1 MSVRRIRTAEF
12 QDKLLNH
19 FREVAKM
26 VERRLL
32 QRGGKPQGMNYA
44 DVLARKRMIRQA
56 VQDEVILHEVNISMQ
71 RHLWL
76 TAVALHEAY
85 GFSEKRLDK
94 FFDAFQAAADELQKM
109 IDEVDQDYAYEK
121 LRLRAEDISKRKIT
135 FYEDMLK

>member
-1 MSVRRIRTAEF
+1 MKKR
-12 QDKLLNH
+12 K
-19 FREVAKM
+19 
-26 VERRLL
+26 
-32 QRGGKPQGMNYA
+32 GKPQGMSYA

-85 GFSEKRLDK
+85 GFSAKRLDK

>member
-1 MSVRRIRTAEF
+1 MKKRR
-12 QDKLLNH
+12 
-19 FREVAKM
+19 
-26 VERRLL
+26 
-32 QRGGKPQGMNYA
+32 GKPAGMNYA
-44 DVLARKRMIRQA
+44 DVLERKRLIRQA

-76 TAVALHEAY
+76 TAVALHETY

-121 LRLRAEDISKRKIT
+121 LRLRAEEISKRDIV
-135 FYEDMLK
+135 FYEDVMK

>member
-1 MSVRRIRTAEF
+1 MKKRR
-12 QDKLLNH
+12 
-19 FREVAKM
+19 
-26 VERRLL
+26 
-32 QRGGKPQGMNYA
+32 GKPAGMNYA

-56 VQDEVILHEVNISMQ
+56 VQDEVILHEVNISIQ

-94 FFDAFQAAADELQKM
+94 FFDAFQAAADALQKM

-121 LRLRAEDISKRKIT
+121 LRLRAEEISKRDIV
-135 FYEDMLK
+135 FYEDVMK

>member
-1 MSVRRIRTAEF
+1 MTSWHEEAER
-12 QDKLLNH
+12 QAGRHELC
-19 FREVAKM
+19 RCTGAK
-26 VERRLL
+26 RL
-32 QRGGKPQGMNYA
+32 
-44 DVLARKRMIRQA
+44 IRQA

-94 FFDAFQAAADELQKM
+94 FFDAFQAAANELQKM

-121 LRLRAEDISKRKIT
+121 LRLRAEEISKRDIV
-135 FYEDMLK
+135 FYEDEVYQEYKDARLECELEAEE

>member
-1 MSVRRIRTAEF
+1 MKKRR
-12 QDKLLNH
+12 
-19 FREVAKM
+19 
-26 VERRLL
+26 
-32 QRGGKPQGMNYA
+32 GKPAGMNYA

-71 RHLWL
+71 RHLCL

-121 LRLRAEDISKRKIT
+121 LRLRAEEISKRDIV
-135 FYEDMLK
+135 FYEDVMK

>member
-1 MSVRRIRTAEF
+1 MKKRR
-12 QDKLLNH
+12 
-19 FREVAKM
+19 
-26 VERRLL
+26 
-32 QRGGKPQGMNYA
+32 GKPAGMNYA

-56 VQDEVILHEVNISMQ
+56 VQDEVILLEVNISMQ

-76 TAVALHEAY
+76 TAVAPHEAY

-121 LRLRAEDISKRKIT
+121 LRLRAEDISKREIT
-135 FYEDMLK
+135 FYEDMMK

>member
-1 MSVRRIRTAEF
+1 MKKRR
-12 QDKLLNH
+12 
-19 FREVAKM
+19 
-26 VERRLL
+26 
-32 QRGGKPQGMNYA
+32 GKPAGMNYA

-71 RHLWL
+71 RHLLL

-121 LRLRAEDISKRKIT
+121 LRLRAEDISKREIT
-135 FYEDMLK
+135 FYEDMMK

>member
-1 MSVRRIRTAEF
+1 MKKRR
-12 QDKLLNH
+12 
-19 FREVAKM
+19 
-26 VERRLL
+26 
-32 QRGGKPQGMNYA
+32 GKPAGMNYA
-44 DVLARKRMIRQA
+44 DVLERKRLIRQA

-76 TAVALHEAY
+76 TTVALHEAY

-121 LRLRAEDISKRKIT
+121 LRLRAEDISKREIT
-135 FYEDMLK
+135 FYEDMMK

>member
-1 MSVRRIRTAEF
+1 MKKRR
-12 QDKLLNH
+12 
-19 FREVAKM
+19 
-26 VERRLL
+26 
-32 QRGGKPQGMNYA
+32 GKPAGMNYA

-85 GFSEKRLDK
+85 GCSEKRLDK

-121 LRLRAEDISKRKIT
+121 LRLRAEDISKREIT
-135 FYEDMLK
+135 FYEDMMK